1 MPSEPLDAPDDLPKE
16 GPGQVTLGKLE
27 HEVPRMPDQAPADLE
42 EPLLEARQGPSLDGD
57 GQNQP
62 TQLIVE
68 VVGDHP
74 EEQPD
79 LVGSEAVAREARPMG
94 GFLACSIHERV
105 FRVQCAPSPRPSP
118 RERVGVRGRMSSR
131 IIRARAR

>member
-1 MPSEPLDAPDDLPKE
+1 MPGEPLDAPEDLPKE

-27 HEVPRMPDQAPADLE
+27 HEVPRMPDQAPAGLE

-62 TQLIVE
+62 TQQIAE

-79 LVGSEAVAREARPMG
+79 LVGSEAVAREVLPA
-94 GFLACSIHERV
+94 
-105 FRVQCAPSPRPSP
+105 SPT
-118 RERVGVRGRMSSR
+118 G
-131 IIRARAR
+131 